1 MAEPPSESQTN
12 EKAPK
17 PDAPKTPAPPMFVWR
32 EYHGKL
38 FAALFFLSLICLFLV
53 QAPWASDTTGESQDQ
68 TTPPLAELLF
78 GGYGASFVLL
88 SIVMGVA
95 LIGGLFLA
103 KEDPADEDEK
113 PKEGGAKGGGP
124 I

>member
-1 MAEPPSESQTN
+1 MAGPPSDSRKDEAARKPAAP
-12 EKAPK
+12 KAPAR
-17 PDAPKTPAPPMFVWR
+17 PGFVWK

-38 FAALFFLSLICLFLV
+38 IAVLFFLALICLFLV
-53 QAPWASDTTGESQDQ
+53 RAPWATDTTEQSQNQ
-68 TTPPLAELLF
+68 TTPPLGELLF
-78 GGYGASFVLL
+78 GGFGASFLLL

-113 PKEGGAKGGGP
+113 HKEGGGKGGGP
-124 I
+124 K

>member
-1 MAEPPSESQTN
+1 
-12 EKAPK
+12 
-17 PDAPKTPAPPMFVWR
+17 MFVWK

-38 FAALFFLSLICLFLV
+38 VAVLFFLSLICLFLV
-53 QAPWASDTTGESQDQ
+53 QAPWATDTTGESQNQ

-78 GGYGASFVLL
+78 GGFGASFVLL

-113 PKEGGAKGGGP
+113 TKKAGGNGGGP
-124 I
+124 K

>member
-38 FAALFFLSLICLFLV
+38 FAVLFFLSLICLFLV

-78 GGYGASFVLL
+78 GGFGASFVLL
-88 SIVMGVA
+88 SILMGVA

-113 PKEGGAKGGGP
+113 TKEAGGNGGGP
-124 I
+124 K